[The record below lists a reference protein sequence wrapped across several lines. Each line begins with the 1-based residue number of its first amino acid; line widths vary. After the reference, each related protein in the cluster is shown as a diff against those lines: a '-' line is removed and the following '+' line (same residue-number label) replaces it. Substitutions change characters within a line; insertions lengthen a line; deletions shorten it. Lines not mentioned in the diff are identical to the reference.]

1 MSGKMA
7 ENATQTMTGS
17 TSSQAFW
24 FTGLVVMVPPR
35 LPPRRLH
42 CPLWGTSLV

>member
-7 ENATQTMTGS
+7 ENATQMNTGT

-24 FTGLVVMVPPR
+24 LTGLFIA
-35 LPPRRLH
+35 
-42 CPLWGTSLV
+42 